1 MKKAKKIIII
11 TAFVLLT
18 FVLLWIAQR
27 LVMPKYQKGIIE
39 GSMIEEYYDDK
50 APHEV
55 LFIGDCELYENVS
68 TVELYEKYGIS
79 SYIRG
84 SAQQL
89 TWQSYYLL
97 EDTLRYETPKVVV
110 FNVLA
115 LKYNEPQSESYNR
128 MSIDGMRW
136 SSAKWDNIK
145 ASMMEDENIVEYVFP
160 ILRYHS
166 RWSELKSEDFKYLFK
181 KDQVTT
187 NGYYMRVDVMS
198 EMEFPPAP
206 ALTDYTLGDNSM
218 GYLKK
223 MADLCEEKGIKLVLV
238 KAPILYPYWY
248 DEWDEQIVAFA
259 QERGIDY
266 INYIP
271 LRDEIGLDMTQDTYD
286 GGLHLNLAG
295 AEKFADYMGAY
306 LVEAADLTDYRQDK
320 EVSALWEKKIK
331 FYNELRDAQLKELD
345 EYGELRS
352 WGMNAI
358 DN

>member
-1 MKKAKKIIII
+1 MKKSRKIILLI
-11 TAFVLLT
+11 ASVVLT
-18 FVLLWIAQR
+18 FALLWLCQR
-27 LVMPKYQKGIIE
+27 LLVPKYQKGIIE
-39 GSMIEEYYDDK
+39 GSMIEEYYGDK

-55 LFIGDCELYENVS
+55 IFVGDCELYENIS
-68 TVELYEKYGIS
+68 TAELYRKYGIS

-89 TWQSYYLL
+89 IWQSYYLL

-110 FNVLA
+110 FNVLS
-115 LKYNEPQSESYNR
+115 LKYDKPQSESYNR

-136 SSAKWDNIK
+136 SSSKWGNIK
-145 ASMMEDENIVEYVFP
+145 ASMTEDENIADYIFP

-166 RWSELKSEDFKYLFK
+166 RWSDLNSDDFKYMFK
-181 KDQVTT
+181 KDIVTT
-187 NGYYMRVDVMS
+187 NGYYMRCDVYP

-206 ALTDYTLGDNSM
+206 MLVDYTLGENSM
-218 GYLKK
+218 YWLNK
-223 MADLCEEKGIKLVLV
+223 MADLCEENGIKLVLV

-248 DEWDEQIVAFA
+248 DEWDVQVQDFA
-259 QERGIDY
+259 KERGLEY

-271 LRDEIGLDMTQDTYD
+271 LRDEIGLDMTVDTYD
-286 GGLHLNLAG
+286 GGLHLNIDG

-306 LVEAADLTDYRQDK
+306 LVDCADLTDYRNDN
-320 EVSALWEKKIK
+320 EVSKLWEEKLE
-331 FYNELRDAQLKELD
+331 FYDNLRAAQLKELE

-352 WGMNAI
+352 WGVNAI